1 MEENEIKI
9 SDLLEH
15 TNPND
20 NDFLHIIDVKNGID
34 KKITLY
40 NLLKNIP
47 AKKITDAEVR
57 IWNLIA
63 GVYLLP
69 EGCKIYYK
77 GATDNTYKLTNSK
90 ALLIVTECFTDFKT
104 FYMLSAATTTNQ
116 DIYYGYSNVSNGSF
130 DGFDFSDVI
139 TSNATT
145 EKDGYMSSEDKT
157 KLDGIE
163 NNANNYVHPTGAGY
177 KHIPTGGSSGQILK
191 WSSNGTASWEDDNN
205 IKNFE
210 LLQKQDDMVIEAG
223 TTISNGYS
231 ITLPTTYTVGRNNL
245 ELYWNGQRLIP
256 KTSSNTDGHYQ
267 ESGTTGNS
275 SSTITMYRSDS
286 DGDYTLTEDVHL
298 HVVVKGKNIS

>member
-57 IWNLIA
+57 IWNLVA

-77 GATDNTYKLTNSK
+77 GATDNTYKLTNPK

-104 FYMLSAATTTNQ
+104 FYMLSATTTNQ
-116 DIYYGYSNVSNGSF
+116 DIYYGYSNVSDGSF

-139 TSNATT
+139 TSNVTT